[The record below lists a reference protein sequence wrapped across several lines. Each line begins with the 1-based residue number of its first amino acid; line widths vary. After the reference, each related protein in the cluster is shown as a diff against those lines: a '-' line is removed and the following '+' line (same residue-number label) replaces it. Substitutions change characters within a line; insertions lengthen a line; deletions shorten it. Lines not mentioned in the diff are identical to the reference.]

1 MGLQYMVNRR
11 IWLYLAIILGLSGLL
26 AGCQSSSTPSKTTND
41 KINIMASLDFYGQTA
56 KAVAEKYGQVTSI
69 IDRPSVDPHDY
80 EPTVNTAKQA
90 SSAQLI
96 IYNGLGYD
104 DWMEKLTVNK
114 AKGARV
120 ITVGTDVAHK
130 TDGANEHVWYDPT
143 TMPKLATKIA
153 TELSKIQPQHKHYFE
168 QQAQKYQTNAKTITT
183 MIKQLKQHANNQRV
197 AVSEPVFDY
206 SLKAIGYRI
215 SNTHF
220 AHAIEEGS
228 DPSPKDIQQMQQD
241 IKHHRIAFF
250 VENTQTDSN
259 LVTNM
264 VKLARKYD
272 VPVLKVTETLPAN
285 QTYQSWMLSQYRQ
298 LAKIQKATAK

>member
-1 MGLQYMVNRR
+1 MGLQNMVNRR
-11 IWLYLAIILGLSGLL
+11 IWIYLALLLGIGGLL
-26 AGCQSSSTPSKTTND
+26 AGCQSTSAPSKATNN

-56 KAVAEKYGQVTSI
+56 KAVAGKYGQVTSI

-80 EPTVNTAKQA
+80 EPTVSTAKQA

-120 ITVGTDVAHK
+120 ITVGTDVANK
-130 TDGANEHVWYDPT
+130 ADGANEHVWYDPAI
-143 TMPKLATKIA
+143 MPKLATKIA
-153 TELSKIQPQHKHYFE
+153 ADLSKIQPQHKHYFY
-168 QQAQKYQTNAKTITT
+168 QQAKKYQANAKAITT
-183 MIKQLKQHANNQRV
+183 TINQLKKRANNQRV

-241 IKHHRIAFF
+241 IKHHRIALF

-264 VKLARKYD
+264 VKLAKQYH

-298 LAKIQKATAK
+298 LAKIQKAAAK

>member
-1 MGLQYMVNRR
+1 MINRR
-11 IWLYLAIILGLSGLL
+11 RWLFLVLLLGIGSLL
-26 AGCQSSSTPSKTTND
+26 AGCQSTTTSSQTSNN
-41 KINIMASLDFYGQTA
+41 KINILTSLDFYGQTA
-56 KAVAEKYGQVTSI
+56 KAVAGKYGKVTAI

-114 AKGARV
+114 QAGARV
-120 ITVGTDVAHK
+120 INVGTSVAK
-130 TDGANEHVWYDPT
+130 KADGANEHVWYDPT

-153 TELSKIQPQHKHYFE
+153 ADLSKIQPQHKRYFY
-168 QQAQKYQTNAKTITT
+168 QQARKYQASTRAITT
-183 MIKQLKQHANNQRV
+183 KIKQLKQQAKGQRV

-206 SLKAIGYRI
+206 SLKAMGYHI
-215 SNTHF
+215 TNNHF
-220 AHAIEEGS
+220 ARAIEEGT
-228 DPSPKDIQQMQQD
+228 DPSPKDIQQMQQA

-250 VENTQTDSN
+250 VENTQSDSN

-264 VKLARKYD
+264 VKLAKQYD

-285 QTYQSWMLSQYRQ
+285 QTYESWMLSQYNQ
-298 LAKIQKATAK
+298 LAKIQKAAKK

>member
-1 MGLQYMVNRR
+1 MTYRKL
-11 IWLYLAIILGLSGLL
+11 WLYLGLLLGLSGLL
-26 AGCQSSSTPSKTTND
+26 AGCQSTTTPATSND
-41 KINIMASLDFYGQTA
+41 KIQIITSLDFYGQAA
-56 KAVAEKYGQVTSI
+56 KAVAGKYGDITSI
-69 IDRPSVDPHDY
+69 IDRPSIDPHDY
-80 EPTVNTAKQA
+80 EPTVKTAKQA

-120 ITVGTDVAHK
+120 ITVGSNVAGK
-130 TDGANEHVWYDPT
+130 KDGANEHVWYDPT
-143 TMPKLATKIA
+143 TMPQLATSIA
-153 TELSKIQPQHKHYFE
+153 KQLAKIQPQHKAYFMN
-168 QQAQKYQTNAKTITT
+168 QARQYQATLQPIT
-183 MIKQLKQHANNQRV
+183 KELNQLKKQAKGQRV

-206 SLKAIGYRI
+206 SLKALGYKI
-215 SNTHF
+215 SNNHF

-259 LVTNM
+259 IITNM
-264 VKLARKYD
+264 VKLANQYD
-272 VPVLKVTETLPAN
+272 VPVLKVTETLPAD
-285 QTYQSWMLSQYRQ
+285 QTYVSWMLSQYQQ
-298 LAKIQKATAK
+298 LSKIQKGATTSK

>member
-1 MGLQYMVNRR
+1 MLNRR
-11 IWLYLAIILGLSGLL
+11 IWVYLVLLLGIGGLL
-26 AGCQSSSTPSKTTND
+26 AGCQSNAEPSQTNTN
-41 KINIMASLDFYGQTA
+41 KVNIITSLDFYGQTA
-56 KAVAEKYGQVTSI
+56 KAVAGKYGHVTSI
-69 IDRPSVDPHDY
+69 IDRPSIDPHDY
-80 EPTVNTAKQA
+80 EPTVSTAKQA
-90 SSAQLI
+90 SNAQLI

-120 ITVGTDVAHK
+120 ITVGTTVANK
-130 TDGANEHVWYDPT
+130 SDGANEHVWYEPT

-153 TELSKIQPQHKHYFE
+153 ADLAKIQPQHKRYFYR
-168 QQAQKYQTNAKTITT
+168 QAKKYQANTRAITT
-183 MIKQLKQHANNQRV
+183 MIAQLKQHAKGQRV

-206 SLKAIGYRI
+206 SLKAMGYRI

-264 VKLARKYD
+264 VKLAKQYN

-285 QTYQSWMLSQYRQ
+285 QTYQHWMLSQYRQ
-298 LAKIQKATAK
+298 LAKIQKAAAQ